1 MRVILFDLDN
11 TIYPLGSGVM
21 ELISQRISR
30 FMAEQMGLPPDE
42 VNRLRHDY
50 WVQYGTTLRGL
61 QIHHGVDPE
70 EYLAFVHDIPVE
82 DLLHPDPELD
92 WMLAEL
98 APEKTIFTNATT
110 EHARRVLRA
119 LGVERHFS
127 RVFDIRFLDYRSK
140 PNEDAYRRVLDAL
153 SVAAEQCLLVED
165 SARNIEPARAL
176 GMKTVLVGEGPVDG
190 ADFTIPRIL
199 DLPAVV
205 EQLDPDDQPGS

>member
-61 QIHHGVDPE
+61 QIHYGVDPE

-153 SVAAEQCLLVED
+153 SVAADQCLLVED

-176 GMKTVLVGEGPVDG
+176 GMKTVLVGEGPADG

>member
-61 QIHHGVDPE
+61 QIHYGVDPE

-110 EHARRVLRA
+110 EHARRVLQA

-153 SVAAEQCLLVED
+153 SVAADQCLLVED

-176 GMKTVLVGEGPVDG
+176 GMKTVLVGEGPADG